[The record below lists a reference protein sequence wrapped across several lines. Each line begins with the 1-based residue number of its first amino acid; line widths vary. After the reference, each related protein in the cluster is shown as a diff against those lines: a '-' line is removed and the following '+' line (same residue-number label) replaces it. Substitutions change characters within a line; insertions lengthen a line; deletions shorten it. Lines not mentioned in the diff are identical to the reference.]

1 MGCVYILRNPAMPGL
16 IKIGY
21 TTRTAEDRARELYEG
36 ALGVPKPFVV
46 VHINDCEEPREL
58 EATVHKRLA
67 EYRINDNREF
77 FKYPADDAYQLV
89 KYLHKENQQ
98 ERKPLLIWEK
108 IKPLLSSK
116 TIINKIIESF
126 LWTSIANLLWDPLK
140 SLGTFIWNLLR
151 GHH

>member
-36 ALGVPKPFVV
+36 ALGVPKPFVIA
-46 VHINDCEEPREL
+46 HINDCEEPREL
-58 EATVHKRLA
+58 EAAVHERLA
-67 EYRINDNREF
+67 KHRINKNREF
-77 FKYPADDAYQLV
+77 FKCSADDAYELV
-89 KYLHKENQQ
+89 KDLHKESQQ

-108 IKPLLSSK
+108 IKPLLSWK
-116 TIINKIIESF
+116 TIIKKIIESF

-140 SLGTFIWNLLR
+140 SLGTFIWNLFR

>member
-58 EATVHKRLA
+58 EAAVHKRLA
-67 EYRINDNREF
+67 EYRINGNREF
-77 FKYPADDAYQLV
+77 FEYPADDAYELV
-89 KYLHKENQQ
+89 KDLHTENQQ
-98 ERKPLLIWEK
+98 ERKPLLSWEK
-108 IKPLLSSK
+108 IKEGLMVGFLF
-116 TIINKIIESF
+116 KIGEYIFQKISQ
-126 LWTSIANLLWDPLK
+126 LISQLP
-140 SLGTFIWNLLR
+140 R
-151 GHH
+151 H

>member
-1 MGCVYILRNPAMPGL
+1 MPGL

-58 EATVHKRLA
+58 EAAVHERLA
-67 EYRINDNREF
+67 RDRINKNREF
-77 FKYPADDAYQLV
+77 FKCSADDAYQLV
-89 KYLHKENQQ
+89 KDLHKESQQ
-98 ERKPLLIWEK
+98 ERKPLLSREN
-108 IKPLLSSK
+108 IKTFIIGIIASVIGSPIGNLLSSLLK
-116 TIINKIIESF
+116 F
-126 LWTSIANLLWDPLK
+126 LGNL
-140 SLGTFIWNLLR
+140 FR